1 MRQRNGEQNRAIRRN
16 PAPGEREASEIP
28 AMPKTGADERR
39 RRCPLG
45 VITKDTGAGNGTS
58 IIQAAYN
65 QEVKVVFTA
74 MLDTAGFPVSQV
86 RILSPPLQNIY
97 GNDIKRI
104 HKHHYPTSGKR
115 DY

>member
-1 MRQRNGEQNRAIRRN
+1 MI
-16 PAPGEREASEIP
+16 I
-28 AMPKTGADERR
+28 
-39 RRCPLG
+39 
-45 VITKDTGAGNGTS
+45 KDTEAGNGTS

-65 QEVKVVFTA
+65 QEDKVVFTA
-74 MLDTAGFPVSQV
+74 MLDTTGFPVSQV

>member
-1 MRQRNGEQNRAIRRN
+1 
-16 PAPGEREASEIP
+16 
-28 AMPKTGADERR
+28 MPKAGADERR

-74 MLDTAGFPVSQV
+74 MWTRGSFTDAQV
-86 RILSPPLQNIY
+86 RILSPLLQNIY
-97 GNDIKRI
+97 GNDIERI